1 MSTVQESCSH
11 HAHFMYKKTFYKPW
25 IISVLSISA
34 EMICNA
40 RLLSAAGDL
49 DAVAIFT
56 VGDLGAMVIFTVR
69 DLDPIVIFTVFPPFV
84 TYCFLAPATASS
96 FRPHSEGD
104 YHCSHWICGDTCKVL
119 PGSNP
124 SMCWTWS
131 FQVVDFPGLPSHS
144 LFSLV
149 ENLTVSS
156 ELALRHSFVA
166 HPTQTLLNT

>member
-1 MSTVQESCSH
+1 
-11 HAHFMYKKTFYKPW
+11 MYKKTFYKPW
-25 IISVLSISA
+25 IVSLLSISA
-34 EMICNA
+34 EMVCNA

-56 VGDLGAMVIFTVR
+56 VR
-69 DLDPIVIFTVFPPFV
+69 DLDAMVIFTVFPPFV
-84 TYCFLAPATASS
+84 TDCFLVPATASS
-96 FRPHSEGD
+96 FRPHSVWGWLPPQ
-104 YHCSHWICGDTCKVL
+104 SLRRCGGTCKVL

-131 FQVVDFPGLPSHS
+131 FQVVDFPSLPSHS